1 MTEHSHALV
10 IGKFYPPHRGHDLLI
25 RRAASIAARTT
36 VVVMTSA
43 AESIGLDDRVSWV
56 RAEHVSDLSV
66 VVVGVRCDAPVD
78 LGDEQVWA
86 AQVAVMRAAAR
97 SVTEQPVDV
106 VVTSEAYGAG
116 LADRLGAAHVTV
128 PRTTDGLSASRVRH
142 DLAGHWDDLAP
153 ATRAGLAVRVVVVG
167 AASTDSTMLASLLAE
182 HYRAR
187 GGVWQRGVVVGDYGR
202 DYTSDLRAR
211 RGAGAT
217 DADLGWRAADFDLI
231 ATEQTRRENAAAADG
246 SPLLIC
252 DTDAFATSVW
262 ERRYL
267 GSLARAAQPW
277 SLPPLLPRHDVYLL
291 TDHHDVACGGHGL
304 SAGDLEVREQM
315 TGWFED
321 ALTVA
326 RHSWVLLNGTAADRL
341 ALAVRTVDPL
351 LARRLT
357 FAAPK
362 TGPGFGPTEV
372 L

>member
-10 IGKFYPPHRGHDLLI
+10 IGKFYPPHRGHHLLI
-25 RRAASIAARTT
+25 RQAASIAATTT

-43 AESIGLDDRVSWV
+43 AESIGLDERVSWV
-56 RAEHVSDLSV
+56 RAEHVSDPSV
-66 VVVGVRCDAPVD
+66 VIVGVRCDAPVD
-78 LGDEQVWA
+78 LGDDQVWA

-97 SVTEQPVDV
+97 SVTDQPVDV

-116 LADRLGAAHVTV
+116 LADRLGAAHVAV

-142 DLAGHWDDLAP
+142 DLAGHWEDLAP

-167 AASTDSTMLASLLAE
+167 AESTGTTMLATLLAE

-187 GGVWQRGVVVGDYGR
+187 GGVWRRGAVVGEYGR
-202 DYTSDLRAR
+202 DYSSDLRAR
-211 RGAGAT
+211 RGASGTST
-217 DADLGWRAADFDLI
+217 DSGWQAADFDLI
-231 ATEQTRRENAAAADG
+231 AAEQTRCENAAAADG

-252 DTDAFATSVW
+252 DTDAFATSIW

-267 GSLARAAQPW
+267 GSLARAVPPW
-277 SLPPLLPRHDVYLL
+277 SLAPLLPRHDAYLL
-291 TDHHDVACGGHGL
+291 TDHHDVAWLGDGPRE
-304 SAGDLEVREQM
+304 GDLEVREQM

-321 ALTVA
+321 ALTAA

-362 TGPGFGPTEV
+362 TGPGFEPTEV